1 MTRMT
6 SADYRKQF
14 LKTVRPRTKRSKYRN
29 EVVVVD
35 GVKYHSKKEQLR
47 HEALKLLERAK
58 QIRDL
63 KLQVAYELAPPVKLE
78 GEARTKPALRYI
90 ADFEYFDIR
99 TGKTITEDVK
109 SPATRD
115 TPLYRA
121 KKHLMKTVHNIDIRE
136 V

>member
-6 SADYRKQF
+6 SADYRKKF
-14 LKTVRPRTKRSKYRN
+14 LKAVRPRAKRSKYRN
-29 EVVVVD
+29 NVVVVD
-35 GVKYHSKKEQLR
+35 GITYHSEKEQRR

-58 QIRDL
+58 QISDL
-63 KLQVAYELAPPVKLE
+63 KLQVAYELAPAVKLE
-78 GEARTKPALRYI
+78 GESRTKPALRYV
-90 ADFEYFDIR
+90 ADFEYFDVVA
-99 TGKTITEDVK
+99 GKTITEDVK

-115 TPLYRA
+115 TPIYRA

>member
-35 GVKYHSKKEQLR
+35 GILYHSEKEQRR

-58 QIRDL
+58 QICDL
-63 KLQVAYELAPPVKLE
+63 KLQVAYELAPAVKLE
-78 GEARTKPALRYI
+78 GEERTKPALRYI
-90 ADFEYFDIR
+90 ADFEYYDIK

-109 SPATRD
+109 SPETRK
-115 TPLYRA
+115 TALYRT
-121 KKHLMKTVHNIDIRE
+121 KKHLMKSVHNIDIRE